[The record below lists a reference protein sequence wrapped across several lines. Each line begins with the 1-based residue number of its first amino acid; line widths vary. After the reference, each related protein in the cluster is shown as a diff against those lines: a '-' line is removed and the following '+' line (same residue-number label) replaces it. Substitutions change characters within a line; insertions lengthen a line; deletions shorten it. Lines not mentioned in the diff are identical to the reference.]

1 MVYLPKHYLFF
12 LQRCLYLVFCL
23 LACIFQFHIV
33 ERKCYIGSHLR
44 KDSFFLLIYSD
55 LGCKQYGKQSEEP
68 ARVLDTDDRSFFAGT
83 HTFKEAIS
91 TLPGFAHDYKT
102 VFSGEC
108 VSDTR
113 RMIAANYMFT
123 ETGDIFW
130 KTRTLDHS
138 KGFTIL

>member
-23 LACIFQFHIV
+23 LACLPHLYIV
-33 ERKCYIGSHLR
+33 ETKRYIGSHLCEE
-44 KDSFFLLIYSD
+44 FLLLPIYSD
-55 LGCKQYGKQSEEP
+55 TGCKQYGKQSEEP
-68 ARVLDTDDRSFFAGT
+68 ARVFDTDDRSFFAAT
-83 HTFKEAIS
+83 CTFKEAIS
-91 TLPGFAHDYKT
+91 TLPGFVHDYKT

-130 KTRTLDHS
+130 KTRTLDHG